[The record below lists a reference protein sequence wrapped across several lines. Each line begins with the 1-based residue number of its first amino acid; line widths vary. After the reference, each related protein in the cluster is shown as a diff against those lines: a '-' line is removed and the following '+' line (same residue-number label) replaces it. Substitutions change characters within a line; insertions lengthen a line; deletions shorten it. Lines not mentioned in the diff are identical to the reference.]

1 MTQFYQLTLALID
14 IEITGRTDSH
24 AIYILAVK
32 VRVTTFDNLI
42 EKIMEIE

>member
-1 MTQFYQLTLALID
+1 MIQCYQSTLVLID
-14 IEITGRTDSH
+14 IIIIGRTDSH